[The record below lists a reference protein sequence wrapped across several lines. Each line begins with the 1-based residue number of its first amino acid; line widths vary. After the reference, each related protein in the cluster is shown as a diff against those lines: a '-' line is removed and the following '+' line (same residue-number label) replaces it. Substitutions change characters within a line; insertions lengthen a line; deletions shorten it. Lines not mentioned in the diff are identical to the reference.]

1 VRRLAAAVL
10 FGFVLLLLAAAPAG
24 ARTARDLSYSY
35 DRVWP
40 ALLRFL
46 RVDEKVKVTEKSEEA
61 GYILFDLTDGKRTFP
76 GAAELSRTTDSS
88 GRPAVHV
95 SVKIED
101 RPSYMEMGLLDRLA
115 DKLHDELGDPPQPPP
130 AASPPP
136 PDAPPASRED
146 KR

>member
-1 VRRLAAAVL
+1 VRRRAGAVL
-10 FGFVLLLLAAAPAG
+10 ILILLLLAAAPAA

-61 GYILFDLTDGKRTFP
+61 GYVLFDLTDGKRTFP

-95 SVKIED
+95 TVKIED

-130 AASPPP
+130 AVSPSP
-136 PDAPPASRED
+136 PDAPPASREE